1 MTGTPTAATLRDAAL
16 ALADAETFTGFA
28 ITALTGQMG
37 LRVGRVQELI
47 EAAMAE
53 LGPVLRTL
61 DDDEED

>member
-1 MTGTPTAATLRDAAL
+1 MSTATAATLRDAAL

-28 ITALTGQMG
+28 ITALTGQMA
-37 LRVGRVQELI
+37 LRAGRAQELI

-61 DDDEED
+61 DDDDD